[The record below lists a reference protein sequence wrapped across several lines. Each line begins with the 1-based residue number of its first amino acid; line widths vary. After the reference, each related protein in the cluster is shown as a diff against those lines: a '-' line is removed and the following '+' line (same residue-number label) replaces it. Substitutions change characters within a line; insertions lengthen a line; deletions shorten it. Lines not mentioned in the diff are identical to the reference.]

1 MTRKNNYNIKA
12 LGLLVL
18 IAAMF
23 LGCTLNLGE
32 VPGSA
37 ENGKQ
42 NNGGTV
48 FNSEW
53 IIAQQERS
61 DKDEEVREGYSIV
74 KTAPSFD
81 ESDFSALNAAVISET
96 NMNDGYRYF
105 LVRTQSDALRFRA
118 ELRRKNGVLYA
129 QPDYRYDTP
138 SVSENSSA
146 GSSYRRNGRAASVFP
161 FGTGQ
166 GNVKQ
171 DPEADKSDWG
181 LTVTDALEAFKVY
194 DSSAVN
200 QVLAAII
207 DTGVNSLHED
217 FYDSDG
223 NSIIF
228 YAKSSLHRGGT
239 AEYNPLVSVPVNEN
253 WDNFGHGTHCAG
265 TIAAVGNNGKGICGV
280 AHAHTKL
287 ITYRGID
294 AGGSSS
300 WATYSCLGD
309 LADIITE
316 LRKEPSD
323 RNVSVLSG
331 LPSEVLSS
339 PKLTQVAVP
348 VNMSLGGLAIHPY
361 EVEMMNKALA
371 AGVIPVISM
380 GNNGKTIAC
389 YPAALQGILAV
400 GATTMYDTKAAFS
413 NGGSWISVCAPGESI
428 YSCGNGGNNWSNY
441 SSPDVKSSYRWMSGT
456 SMSAPF
462 VTGTIAYLLS
472 INPELTGYQIKTIL
486 ERTAD
491 KIDKKS
497 SYGKYDSR
505 GFSKWYGYGR
515 VNVLKA
521 AECVKNALDIPAAG
535 SVYSEKSVK
544 ITVENKV
551 TATAAKQMLVWL
563 YEKQSGI
570 CAACGMTNGSGIVSF
585 YGLRTDTEYE
595 IGINSAGTYYTHE
608 ISSPTTAD
616 IEYKFSI

>member
-61 DKDEEVREGYSIV
+61 EKDEEVREGYSIV

-129 QPDYRYDTP
+129 QPDYRYDAP
-138 SVSENSSA
+138 SVSETSSA
-146 GSSYRRNGRAASVFP
+146 GSSYRRNGRAASVLP

-316 LRKEPSD
+316 LRKEPSH
-323 RNVSVLSG
+323 RNISVLSG

-441 SSPDVKSSYRWMSGT
+441 SSFDVKSSYRWMSGT

-535 SVYSEKSVK
+535 SVYSEKAVK

>member
-42 NNGGTV
+42 NDGGTV

-61 DKDEEVREGYSIV
+61 EKDEEVREGYSIV

-316 LRKEPSD
+316 LRKEPSH
-323 RNVSVLSG
+323 RNASVLSG
-331 LPSEVLSS
+331 LPSEVQSS

-441 SSPDVKSSYRWMSGT
+441 SSFDVKSSYRWMSGT